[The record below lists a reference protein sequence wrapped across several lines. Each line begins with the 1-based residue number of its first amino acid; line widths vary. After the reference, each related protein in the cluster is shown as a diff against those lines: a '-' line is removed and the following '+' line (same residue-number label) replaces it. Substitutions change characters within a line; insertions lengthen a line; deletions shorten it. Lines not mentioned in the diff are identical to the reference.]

1 MTKNEV
7 FLVYSMIRAKPGLD
21 IDITNAH
28 NTSDP
33 ETDFIQKYPG
43 LGVMIFLYISSLLR
57 LGQFSQ
63 NV

>member
-1 MTKNEV
+1 
-7 FLVYSMIRAKPGLD
+7 MIRAKPGLD